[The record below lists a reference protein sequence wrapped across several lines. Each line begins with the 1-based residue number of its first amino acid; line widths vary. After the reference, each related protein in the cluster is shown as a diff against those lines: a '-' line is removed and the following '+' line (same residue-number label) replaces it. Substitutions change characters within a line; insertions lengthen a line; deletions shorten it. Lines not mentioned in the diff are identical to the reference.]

1 MLGWRIKSRKERQKK
16 GKKPSLKKTTGDT
29 SPTLP
34 PNALHPKPVTPTQA
48 KPVPV
53 SASPDFPIQELESS
67 PCNGRKRRELVVPPL
82 SMTYPSDDDDDDDK
96 TTVVVTHGV
105 SVNDLRSGE
114 LVSGSQRS
122 IYRPEKGKK
131 KCQPKLPRRGKK
143 ELTSS
148 SSPVPRSSS
157 SSPTAKS
164 TGRLRRKRKW
174 FKIRRIIRPKKKQPL
189 PKQLPRSHSSSESGA
204 TNGSDYVKVKNS
216 SESENQDGKK

>member
-16 GKKPSLKKTTGDT
+16 GKKPSLKKTTEDT
-29 SPTLP
+29 SPPLP

-53 SASPDFPIQELESS
+53 PASPDFPIQELESS

-82 SMTYPSDDDDDDDK
+82 SMTYPSDDNDYDI

-122 IYRPEKGKK
+122 IYRPAKGK

-143 ELTSS
+143 EFTSS

-174 FKIRRIIRPKKKQPL
+174 FKIRRIIRPKKKQPI